1 MTPLTEKVAN
11 VSTNSKRVRAVERV
25 SRRYD
30 SFGFIDDTH
39 TAIIANAHT
48 ATTTTTTKF
57 TFMID
62 AREIYEESCT
72 QKKDKRKRATKQLMR
87 EMARDGER

>member
-1 MTPLTEKVAN
+1 
-11 VSTNSKRVRAVERV
+11 
-25 SRRYD
+25 
-30 SFGFIDDTH
+30 
-39 TAIIANAHT
+39 
-48 ATTTTTTKF
+48 
-57 TFMID
+57 MID